1 VNDDATRVFRFSFF
15 GKRHLGGSLA
25 LVRFGTPVLLSSP
38 QAHVCLNAPF
48 RRDALFSSGNNG
60 HARQSGARVLGRGL
74 APTRLAPP
82 RDGFH
87 APWRR
92 AIGTSKPDRWRRD
105 RAVATRDARLR
116 ATKRDGPPGMRP
128 RVAVRRDARGV
139 RRVRVA
145 AKHAG
150 VPRVRREVSSRHT
163 LLRHLR
169 PARGARRARPQLRAG
184 RCASANG
191 TRSTPTPYN
200 VFF

>member
-1 VNDDATRVFRFSFF
+1 MNDFCETTRSTTWF
-15 GKRHLGGSLA
+15 HGSTAPLQ
-25 LVRFGTPVLLSSP
+25 R
-38 QAHVCLNAPF
+38 LNAPVPF
-48 RRDALFSSGNNG
+48 FFLFSSGNNG
-60 HARQSGARVLGRGL
+60 HGRQSGARVQGRRR
-74 APTRLAPP
+74 APTRLTPP

-191 TRSTPTPYN
+191 TRSTPTLT
-200 VFF
+200 FFLILRARETERERTRRH